1 MAGSAPHILVV
12 DPKAAHRALLARRLT
27 AEGYGVTTTDS
38 VGAAIAL
45 LHRTPVDLVLAEL
58 AMPVFDGIALTQRL
72 RATPAWRDLPVILI
86 SGRSEHDGVVR
97 ALAGGADDVVVK
109 PFHFEVL
116 VARIARQLERAR
128 ALRELR
134 ADMAAMD
141 ARVVERAIAFGEL
154 QDRYRARE
162 AELRR
167 VEA

>member
-1 MAGSAPHILVV
+1 MSGSAPHLLVV

-27 AEGYGVTTTDS
+27 AEGYAMTTTDS
-38 VGAAIAL
+38 AGAAIAM
-45 LHRTPVDLVLAEL
+45 LHRGDVDLVLAEL

-72 RATPAWRDLPVILI
+72 RATPAWCDLPVILI
-86 SGRSEHDGVVR
+86 SGRSENDGIVR

-128 ALRELR
+128 NLAALR
-134 ADMAAMD
+134 ADMVKLD

-154 QDRYRARE
+154 NDRFQARE
-162 AELRR
+162 AERLR
-167 VEA
+167 A